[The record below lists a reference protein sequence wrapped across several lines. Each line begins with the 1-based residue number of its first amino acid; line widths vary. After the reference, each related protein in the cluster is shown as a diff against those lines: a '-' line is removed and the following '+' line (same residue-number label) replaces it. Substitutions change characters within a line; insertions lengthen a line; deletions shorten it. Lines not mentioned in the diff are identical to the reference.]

1 MAFSSHFSDSG
12 DYSDYHWETFM
23 VCSQE
28 RSLSIWDAPAGTGN
42 WPRGTADTFTDAR
55 RLALSIEARGRHGT
69 ATSNPTVPFGSLV
82 VWVEGE
88 RDGSCFDGHPDAYES
103 TTVCRKTGQ
112 LSLLDYRSTPN
123 LRTC

>member
-23 VCSQE
+23 VCSPE
-28 RSLSIWDAPAGTGN
+28 RVSLGYK
-42 WPRGTADTFTDAR
+42 DTFTDAR
-55 RLALSIEARGRHGT
+55 QLALSVEARGRHLT
-69 ATSNPTVPFGSLV
+69 ATSNPSIPFGSLV
-82 VWVEGE
+82 VWVEAE

-103 TTVCRKTGQ
+103 TTVCRETGQ
-112 LSLLDYRSTPN
+112 LSLFNYRSTSN

>member
-23 VCSQE
+23 VCSQGCMPAVPGLAHY
-28 RSLSIWDAPAGTGN
+28 SSAP
-42 WPRGTADTFTDAR
+42 TFTDAR
-55 RLALSIEARGRHGT
+55 RLALSVEARGRHGT
-69 ATSNPTVPFGSLV
+69 ATSNPSTPFGSLV

-112 LSLLDYRSTPN
+112 LSLLDYRSTTN

>member
-1 MAFSSHFSDSG
+1 MAFSSHFSDGG
-12 DYSDYHWETFM
+12 DYSDYRWETFM

-28 RSLSIWDAPAGTGN
+28 RMPAATGN
-42 WPRGTADTFTDAR
+42 WPRGAADTFTDAR
-55 RLALSIEARGRHGT
+55 QIALSIEARGWHRT
-69 ATSNPTVPFGSLV
+69 ATSNPSIPFGSLV

-112 LSLLDYRSTPN
+112 LSLLDYRSTPSTF
-123 LRTC
+123 TC

>member
-23 VCSQE
+23 V
-28 RSLSIWDAPAGTGN
+28 LHPGPHFAPAFPGL
-42 WPRGTADTFTDAR
+42 PVHSCAPTFTDAR
-55 RLALSIEARGRHGT
+55 QLALSVEARGRHLT
-69 ATSNPTVPFGSLV
+69 ATSNPSIPSGSLV

-103 TTVCRKTGQ
+103 TTVCRETGQ
-112 LSLLDYRSTPN
+112 LSLLDYRSTTN